1 MKFLIVAALIG
12 IIAAL
17 ALAGRAML
25 KDGRDGQPK
34 SSKMARAL
42 ALRVALSIGLFLFV
56 LLSYYMGWIQPTG
69 VPLTR

>member
-34 SSKMARAL
+34 ASKMARAL

>member
-17 ALAGRAML
+17 AFAGRAML

-42 ALRVALSIGLFLFV
+42 AWRVALSIGLFLFV
-56 LLSYYMGWIQPTG
+56 LLSYQMGWIQPTG

>member
-17 ALAGRAML
+17 AFAGRAML

-56 LLSYYMGWIQPTG
+56 LLSYKLGWIHPTG

>member
-42 ALRVALSIGLFLFV
+42 ALRVALSIGLFFFV

>member
-17 ALAGRAML
+17 ALAGQAML

>member
-17 ALAGRAML
+17 AFAGRAML

-42 ALRVALSIGLFLFV
+42 AWRVALSIGLFLFV
-56 LLSYYMGWIQPTG
+56 LLSYHLGWIQPTG

>member
-17 ALAGRAML
+17 AFAGRAML

-56 LLSYYMGWIQPTG
+56 LLSYQMGWIHPTG